1 MSFVL
6 LFNVLNAY
14 YVPAIYKVYRESY
27 KRQAWF
33 LPCWCSLVWDPID
46 ALLVCICSHVLF
58 FATPWT
64 ITYQSPLSMGFSKK
78 EYCSGLPF
86 PSPGDIPDPRMEP
99 TSPVSPALPAAAA
112 NSLQLCPT
120 LQPQRQKPTR
130 LPCPW
135 DSPDKNT
142 RVGAISFSNAWKW
155 KVKVKSLSHVRLF
168 VTPWTAAYQAP
179 LSMGFSRQRVLEW
192 VASKL
197 ICIYR
202 GSQTNLLSKCL
213 PKYHFRDKKEGFRG
227 DSLWITILPS
237 ILCSTDI
244 WEFGILGV
252 FKFKRN
258 AKAWLMQSKKNG
270 INSKCLCSF
279 L

>member
-120 LQPQRQKPTR
+120 LCNPKDRSPPGSPVPGILQTR
-130 LPCPW
+130 
-135 DSPDKNT
+135 T
-142 RVGAISFSNAWKW
+142 
-155 KVKVKSLSHVRLF
+155 
-168 VTPWTAAYQAP
+168 
-179 LSMGFSRQRVLEW
+179 LEW
-192 VASKL
+192 VPFPSPMHESEKWKWSL
-197 ICIYR
+197 SVMSDSSWPHGLQFLFIYLFYYWA
-202 GSQTNLLSKCL
+202 TWEALLSPL
-213 PKYHFRDKKEGFRG
+213 
-227 DSLWITILPS
+227 
-237 ILCSTDI
+237 
-244 WEFGILGV
+244 
-252 FKFKRN
+252 
-258 AKAWLMQSKKNG
+258 
-270 INSKCLCSF
+270 
-279 L
+279 